1 MMAIFCHNHCHYTC
15 KLSNAKKKSLQM
27 YTSTKGRVRN
37 SYKTHSPFTIF
48 NPTDYCFLLLTQMC
62 DTHHFTAQHFAC
74 EVNRHT
80 TVMWQHCFLPDE
92 QTAPHRLTPLK
103 SRWIVKVPPLLRAV
117 VHLMLG
123 GLRND
128 VYEDDDRAR

>member
-1 MMAIFCHNHCHYTC
+1 MPIKIVADVHIQQ
-15 KLSNAKKKSLQM
+15 KAEWENA
-27 YTSTKGRVRN
+27 
-37 SYKTHSPFTIF
+37 YKTHSPFTIF
-48 NPTDYCFLLLTQMC
+48 SQTDYCFLLLTQMC
-62 DTHHFTAQHFAC
+62 DTHHFTAQNFAC
-74 EVNRHT
+74 ESNRHP

-103 SRWIVKVPPLLRAV
+103 SRWIVKVPPPLLRAV
-117 VHLMLG
+117 VHLMLE

>member
-1 MMAIFCHNHCHYTC
+1 
-15 KLSNAKKKSLQM
+15 M
-27 YTSTKGRVRN
+27 YTSTKGRVIN
-37 SYKTHSPFTIF
+37 PYKTHSPFTIF
-48 NPTDYCFLLLTQMC
+48 NPTDYCCLLLAQMC

-74 EVNRHT
+74 EANRHS
-80 TVMWQHCFLPDE
+80 TVMWQHCFRPDE
-92 QTAPHRLTPLK
+92 QTVPLRLTPLK

-128 VYEDDDRAR
+128 VYGDDDRAR